1 MIDTDLL
8 ILLNC
13 MASWGNFNANN
24 ELLKDKK
31 HYNVERLLEAI
42 LEELVILNERLKDG
56 NELSGKIDG

>member
-13 MASWGNFNANN
+13 LASWGNFNANS

-31 HYNVERLLEAI
+31 SYNVERLLESI
-42 LEELVILNERLKDG
+42 LEELVTLNERLNDG
-56 NELSGKIDG
+56 NELSR

>member
-13 MASWGNFNANN
+13 LASWGNFNANS

-31 HYNVERLLEAI
+31 SYNVERLLESI
-42 LEELVILNERLKDG
+42 LEELVTLNERLKDG
-56 NELSGKIDG
+56 NELSR